1 MAVVDL
7 IVGDVPRFD
16 VAKSHVELISAR
28 PPSCVVELHLRVLYV
43 QRLQRLRILDVA
55 ENLQAR
61 ILSGEIASQGALDLL
76 APVLSLY
83 LGS

>member
-1 MAVVDL
+1 MVVFDL
-7 IVGDVPRFD
+7 IVGDVPCFD
-16 VAKSHVELISAR
+16 VAKSHVEWTSAR
-28 PPSCVVELHLRVLYV
+28 RPSCVVELHLRILYV

-55 ENLQAR
+55 KNLQAR
-61 ILSGEIASQGALDLL
+61 ILRGEIARQGALDLL